1 MMNEEF
7 YAVIKLISGEEI
19 FSKVCTFDEN
29 NEIMILLDNPIR
41 IETIFVPKIG
51 STVAKVNPWIKLSED
66 EMFLISLDK
75 IITITESKD
84 TELIKIHN
92 KYLKEKNKTTN
103 CSKVT
108 PNMGYI
114 NSVSEARESLERIFK
129 SSPTNKSKD

>member
-1 MMNEEF
+1 MNEEF

-19 FSKVCTFDEN
+19 FSKVCAFNEN
-29 NEIMILLDNPIR
+29 EETMILLDSPIH

-51 STVAKVNPWIKLSED
+51 STVARVNPWVKLAED

-75 IITITESKD
+75 IITITESKNK
-84 TELIKIHN
+84 ELIKIHR
-92 KYLKEKNKTTN
+92 KYLREKNKTTK

-114 NSVSEARESLERIFK
+114 NSVSEARESLEKIFN
-129 SSPTNKSKD
+129 SSPANKSKE